1 MENNK
6 QEYTKEEQEKFEQA
20 YEILSGLLSGEEKA
34 GFIIIQASKSR
45 GLYVGRQ
52 GDSFT
57 LAAAIYSI
65 MISNAERNSV
75 VKEIIKI
82 GYVMSGNSVPDLTA
96 VMKNC
101 NNVLRE
107 LNDTMTSAL
116 KKKGDKRK

>member
-20 YEILSGLLSGEEKA
+20 YEILSGLLSREERA

-65 MISNAERNSV
+65 MISNDERNSA
-75 VKEIIKI
+75 VKEIIKS
-82 GYVMSGNSVPDLTA
+82 GYVMAGNDVPNLTA
-96 VMKNC
+96 IMKNC

-116 KKKGDKRK
+116 KKKGGKGK

>member
-1 MENNK
+1 MENK

-65 MISNAERNSV
+65 MISNDERNSV
-75 VKEIIKI
+75 IKEIIKS
-82 GYVMSGNSVPDLTA
+82 GYVMAGNDVPDLTA
-96 VMKNC
+96 IMKRC

-116 KKKGDKRK
+116 KKKGGKRK

>member
-1 MENNK
+1 MENEK

-20 YEILSGLLSGEEKA
+20 YEILSDLLSGEERA

-65 MISNAERNSV
+65 MISNDERNSP
-75 VKEIIKI
+75 VKEIIKS
-82 GYVMSGNSVPDLTA
+82 GYVMSGNSVPDMTA
-96 VMKNC
+96 IMKNC
-101 NNVLRE
+101 NNTLRE
-107 LNDTMTSAL
+107 MNNILSSAL

>member
-34 GFIIIQASKSR
+34 GFIIIQASKRR

-57 LAAAIYSI
+57 LAAGIYSI

-96 VMKNC
+96 VMKRC

-116 KKKGDKRK
+116 KKKGGKRK

>member
-1 MENNK
+1 MENEK

-20 YEILSGLLSGEEKA
+20 YEILSGLLSGEERA

-45 GLYVGRQ
+45 GLFVGRQ

-65 MISNAERNSV
+65 MISNDERNSA
-75 VKEIIKI
+75 VKEIIKS
-82 GYVMSGNSVPDLTA
+82 GYVMAGNDVPNLTA
-96 VMKNC
+96 IMKNC

-116 KKKGDKRK
+116 KKKGGKRK

>member
-1 MENNK
+1 MENEK

-20 YEILSGLLSGEEKA
+20 FEILSDLLSGEERA

-65 MISNAERNSV
+65 MISNDERNSP
-75 VKEIIKI
+75 VKEIIKS
-82 GYVMSGNSVPDLTA
+82 GYVMAGNDVPNLTA
-96 VMKNC
+96 IMKNC

-116 KKKGDKRK
+116 KKKGGKRK

>member
-1 MENNK
+1 MENEK

-20 YEILSGLLSGEEKA
+20 YDILSDLLSGEERA

-65 MISNAERNSV
+65 MISNDERNSP
-75 VKEIIKI
+75 VKEIIKS
-82 GYVMSGNSVPDLTA
+82 GYVMAGNDVPNLTA
-96 VMKNC
+96 IMKNC

-116 KKKGDKRK
+116 KKKGGKRK

>member
-1 MENNK
+1 MENKK

-20 YEILSGLLSGEEKA
+20 YEILSDLLSGEERA

-65 MISNAERNSV
+65 MISNDERNSA
-75 VKEIIKI
+75 VKEIIKS

-96 VMKNC
+96 VMKSC

-116 KKKGDKRK
+116 KKKGGKRK

>member
-1 MENNK
+1 MENEK

-20 YEILSGLLSGEEKA
+20 YEILSDLLSGEERA

-65 MISNAERNSV
+65 MISNDERNSV
-75 VKEIIKI
+75 VKEIIKS

-96 VMKNC
+96 VMKSC

-116 KKKGDKRK
+116 KKKGGKRK

>member
-1 MENNK
+1 MENEK

-20 YEILSGLLSGEEKA
+20 YEILSDLLSGEERA

-65 MISNAERNSV
+65 MISNDERNSA
-75 VKEIIKI
+75 VKEIIKS
-82 GYVMSGNSVPDLTA
+82 GYVMAGNDVPNLTA
-96 VMKNC
+96 IMKNC

-107 LNDTMTSAL
+107 LNDIMTSAL
-116 KKKGDKRK
+116 KKKGGKWK

>member
-1 MENNK
+1 MENK
-6 QEYTKEEQEKFEQA
+6 RQEYTKEEQEKFEQA
-20 YEILSGLLSGEEKA
+20 YEILSDLLSGEERA

-65 MISNAERNSV
+65 MISNDERNSA
-75 VKEIIKI
+75 VKEIIKS
-82 GYVMSGNSVPDLTA
+82 GYVMAGNDVPDLTA
-96 VMKNC
+96 IMKRC

-116 KKKGDKRK
+116 KKKGGREK

>member
-1 MENNK
+1 MENEK
-6 QEYTKEEQEKFEQA
+6 QEYTKQEQEKFEQA
-20 YEILSGLLSGEEKA
+20 YEILSDLLSGEERA

-65 MISNAERNSV
+65 MISNDERNSA
-75 VKEIIKI
+75 VKEIIKS
-82 GYVMSGNSVPDLTA
+82 GYVMAGNDVPNLTA
-96 VMKNC
+96 IMKNC

-116 KKKGDKRK
+116 KKKGGRRK

>member
-1 MENNK
+1 MENKK
-6 QEYTKEEQEKFEQA
+6 QEYTTEEQEKFGQA
-20 YEILSGLLSGEEKA
+20 YDILSDLLSGEERA

-65 MISNAERNSV
+65 MISNDERNSA
-75 VKEIIKI
+75 VKEIIKS
-82 GYVMSGNSVPDLTA
+82 GYVMAGNDVPNLTA
-96 VMKNC
+96 IMKNC

-116 KKKGDKRK
+116 KKKGGKRK

>member
-1 MENNK
+1 MENEK

-20 YEILSGLLSGEEKA
+20 YEILSGLLSGEERA

-65 MISNAERNSV
+65 MISNDERNSA
-75 VKEIIKI
+75 VKEIIKS
-82 GYVMSGNSVPDLTA
+82 GYVMAGNDVPNLTA
-96 VMKNC
+96 IMKNC

-116 KKKGDKRK
+116 KKKGGKRK

>member
-1 MENNK
+1 MENEK

-20 YEILSGLLSGEEKA
+20 YEILSGLLSGEERA

-65 MISNAERNSV
+65 MISNDERNSA
-75 VKEIIKI
+75 VKEIIKS
-82 GYVMSGNSVPDLTA
+82 GYVMAGNDVPNLTA
-96 VMKNC
+96 IMKNC

-116 KKKGDKRK
+116 KKKGGMRK

>member
-1 MENNK
+1 MENEK

-20 YEILSGLLSGEEKA
+20 FEILSDLLSGEERA

-57 LAAAIYSI
+57 LAAAIYTI
-65 MISNAERNSV
+65 MISNDERNSA
-75 VKEIIKI
+75 VKEIIKS
-82 GYVMSGNSVPDLTA
+82 GYVMAGNDVPNLTA
-96 VMKNC
+96 IMKNC

-116 KKKGDKRK
+116 KKKGGKRK

>member
-1 MENNK
+1 MENKK

-20 YEILSGLLSGEEKA
+20 YEILSDLLSGEERA

-65 MISNAERNSV
+65 MISNDERNSA
-75 VKEIIKI
+75 VKEIIKS
-82 GYVMSGNSVPDLTA
+82 GYVMAGNDVPDLTA
-96 VMKNC
+96 IMKRC

>member
-1 MENNK
+1 MENEK

-20 YEILSGLLSGEEKA
+20 FEILSDLLSGEERA

-65 MISNAERNSV
+65 MISNDERNSA
-75 VKEIIKI
+75 VKEIIKS
-82 GYVMSGNSVPDLTA
+82 GYVMAGNDVPNLTA
-96 VMKNC
+96 IMKNC

-116 KKKGDKRK
+116 KKKGGRRK

>member
-1 MENNK
+1 MENKK

-20 YEILSGLLSGEEKA
+20 YEILSDLLSGEESA

-45 GLYVGRQ
+45 GLYVGRK

-65 MISNAERNSV
+65 MISNDERNSA
-75 VKEIIKI
+75 VKEIIKS
-82 GYVMSGNSVPDLTA
+82 GYVMAGNDVPDLTA
-96 VMKNC
+96 IMKRC

-116 KKKGDKRK
+116 KKKGGTRK

>member
-1 MENNK
+1 MENEK

-20 YEILSGLLSGEEKA
+20 YEILSDLLSGEERA

-65 MISNAERNSV
+65 MISNDERNSA
-75 VKEIIKI
+75 VKEIIKS
-82 GYVMSGNSVPDLTA
+82 GYVMAGNDVPNLTA
-96 VMKNC
+96 IMKNC

-116 KKKGDKRK
+116 KKKGGKRK

>member
-1 MENNK
+1 MENKK

-20 YEILSGLLSGEEKA
+20 YEILSDLLSGEESA

-45 GLYVGRQ
+45 GLYVGRK

-65 MISNAERNSV
+65 MISNDERNSA
-75 VKEIIKI
+75 VKEIIKS
-82 GYVMSGNSVPDLTA
+82 GYVMAGNDVPNLTA
-96 VMKNC
+96 IMKNC
-101 NNVLRE
+101 NNVLWE

-116 KKKGDKRK
+116 KKKGGTRK

>member
-1 MENNK
+1 M
-6 QEYTKEEQEKFEQA
+6 
-20 YEILSGLLSGEEKA
+20 
-34 GFIIIQASKSR
+34 
-45 GLYVGRQ
+45 GRQ

-65 MISNAERNSV
+65 MISNDERNSA
-75 VKEIIKI
+75 VKEIIKS
-82 GYVMSGNSVPDLTA
+82 GYVMAGNDVPDLTA
-96 VMKNC
+96 IMKRC

>member
-1 MENNK
+1 MENKK

-20 YEILSGLLSGEEKA
+20 YEILSDLLSGEERA

-45 GLYVGRQ
+45 GLYVVRQ
-52 GDSFT
+52 GNPFT

-65 MISNAERNSV
+65 MISNDERNSAL
-75 VKEIIKI
+75 KEIIKS
-82 GYVMSGNSVPDLTA
+82 GYVMAGNDVPDLTA
-96 VMKNC
+96 IMKRC

-116 KKKGDKRK
+116 KKKGGKRK

>member
-1 MENNK
+1 MENEK
-6 QEYTKEEQEKFEQA
+6 QEYTKEEKEKFEQA
-20 YEILSGLLSGEEKA
+20 YEILSGLLSGEERA

-45 GLYVGRQ
+45 GMYVGRQ

-65 MISNAERNSV
+65 MISNDERNSA
-75 VKEIIKI
+75 VKEIIKS
-82 GYVMSGNSVPDLTA
+82 GYVMSGNSMPDLTA
-96 VMKNC
+96 IMKNC

-116 KKKGDKRK
+116 KKKGGRRK

>member
-1 MENNK
+1 MENEK

-20 YEILSGLLSGEEKA
+20 YEILSDLLSGEERA

-65 MISNAERNSV
+65 MISNDERNSA
-75 VKEIIKI
+75 VKEIIKS
-82 GYVMSGNSVPDLTA
+82 GYVMAGNDVPDLTA
-96 VMKNC
+96 IMKRC

-116 KKKGDKRK
+116 KEKGGKRK

>member
-1 MENNK
+1 MENEK
-6 QEYTKEEQEKFEQA
+6 QEYTKKEQEKFEQA
-20 YEILSGLLSGEEKA
+20 YDILSDLLSGEERA

-65 MISNAERNSV
+65 MISNDERNSA
-75 VKEIIKI
+75 VKEIIKS
-82 GYVMSGNSVPDLTA
+82 GYVLAGNDVPNLTA
-96 VMKNC
+96 IMKNC

-116 KKKGDKRK
+116 KKKGGKRK

>member
-1 MENNK
+1 MENEK

-20 YEILSGLLSGEEKA
+20 YEILSDLLSGEERA

-45 GLYVGRQ
+45 GMYVGRQ

-65 MISNAERNSV
+65 MISNDERNSA
-75 VKEIIKI
+75 VKEIIKS
-82 GYVMSGNSVPDLTA
+82 GYVMAGNDVPDLTA
-96 VMKNC
+96 IMKRC

-116 KKKGDKRK
+116 KKKGGKRK

>member
-1 MENNK
+1 MENKK

-20 YEILSGLLSGEEKA
+20 YEILSDLLSGEERA

-65 MISNAERNSV
+65 MISNDERNSA
-75 VKEIIKI
+75 VKEIIKS
-82 GYVMSGNSVPDLTA
+82 GYVMAGNDVPDLTA
-96 VMKNC
+96 IMKRC

-116 KKKGDKRK
+116 KKKGGREK

>member
-1 MENNK
+1 MENKK
-6 QEYTKEEQEKFEQA
+6 QEYTMEEQEKFEQA
-20 YEILSGLLSGEEKA
+20 YEILSDLLSGEERA

-65 MISNAERNSV
+65 MISNDERNSA
-75 VKEIIKI
+75 VKEIIKS
-82 GYVMSGNSVPDLTA
+82 GYVMAGNDVPDLTA
-96 VMKNC
+96 IMKNC

-107 LNDTMTSAL
+107 LNDTMASAL
-116 KKKGDKRK
+116 KKKGGKRK

>member
-1 MENNK
+1 MENKK

-20 YEILSGLLSGEEKA
+20 YEILSDLLSGEERA

-65 MISNAERNSV
+65 MISNDERNSA
-75 VKEIIKI
+75 VKEIIKS
-82 GYVMSGNSVPDLTA
+82 GYVMAGNDVPNLTA
-96 VMKNC
+96 IMKNC

-116 KKKGDKRK
+116 KKKGGKRK

>member
-1 MENNK
+1 MENKK

-20 YEILSGLLSGEEKA
+20 YEILSSLLSGEERA

-65 MISNAERNSV
+65 MISNDERNSP
-75 VKEIIKI
+75 VKEIIKS

-96 VMKNC
+96 VMKSC

-116 KKKGDKRK
+116 KKKGGKRK

>member
-1 MENNK
+1 MENKK

-20 YEILSGLLSGEEKA
+20 YEILSDLLSGEERA

-65 MISNAERNSV
+65 MISNDERNSA
-75 VKEIIKI
+75 VKEIIKS

-96 VMKNC
+96 VMKSC

-116 KKKGDKRK
+116 KKKGGREK

>member
-1 MENNK
+1 MENEK

-20 YEILSGLLSGEEKA
+20 YEILSDLLSGEERA

-45 GLYVGRQ
+45 GLHVGRQ
-52 GDSFT
+52 DDSFT

-65 MISNAERNSV
+65 MISNDERNSP
-75 VKEIIKI
+75 VKEILKS
-82 GYVMSGNSVPDLTA
+82 GYVMAGNDVPNLTA
-96 VMKNC
+96 IMKNC

-116 KKKGDKRK
+116 KKKGGKRK

>member
-1 MENNK
+1 MENEK

-20 YEILSGLLSGEEKA
+20 YEILSGLLSGEERA

-65 MISNAERNSV
+65 MISNDERNSA
-75 VKEIIKI
+75 VKEIIKS
-82 GYVMSGNSVPDLTA
+82 GYVMAGNDVPDLTA
-96 VMKNC
+96 IMKRC

-116 KKKGDKRK
+116 KKKGGKRK

>member
-1 MENNK
+1 MENEK

-20 YEILSGLLSGEEKA
+20 YEILSDLLSGEERA

-65 MISNAERNSV
+65 MISNDERNYP
-75 VKEIIKI
+75 VKEIIKS

-96 VMKNC
+96 VMKSC

-116 KKKGDKRK
+116 KKKGGKRK

>member
-1 MENNK
+1 MENEK

-20 YEILSGLLSGEEKA
+20 YEILSDLLSGEERA

-65 MISNAERNSV
+65 MISNDERNSA
-75 VKEIIKI
+75 VKEIIKS

-96 VMKNC
+96 VMKSC

-116 KKKGDKRK
+116 KKKGGKRK